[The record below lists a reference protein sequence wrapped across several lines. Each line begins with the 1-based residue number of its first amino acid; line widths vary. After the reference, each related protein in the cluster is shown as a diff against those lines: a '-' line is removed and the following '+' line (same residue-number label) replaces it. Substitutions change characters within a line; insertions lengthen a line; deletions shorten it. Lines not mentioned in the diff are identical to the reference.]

1 MALKKPSKTRHGK
14 REKNPPARNGCF
26 GHAKY
31 RPPLDTK
38 AWKERCRQR
47 KELKKM
53 EWNQI
58 ISEVCKREGGKE
70 QLNAVE
76 VGEAIS
82 NYNKLVEEKTSIK
95 VLEVMKRVK

>member
-1 MALKKPSKTRHGK
+1 M
-14 REKNPPARNGCF
+14 
-26 GHAKY
+26 
-31 RPPLDTK
+31 
-38 AWKERCRQR
+38 
-47 KELKKM
+47 
-53 EWNQI
+53 NQI